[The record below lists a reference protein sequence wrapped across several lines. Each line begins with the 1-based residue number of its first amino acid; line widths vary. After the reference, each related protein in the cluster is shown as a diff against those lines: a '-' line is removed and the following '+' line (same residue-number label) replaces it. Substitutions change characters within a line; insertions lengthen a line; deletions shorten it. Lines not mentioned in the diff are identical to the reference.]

1 MARRPTTPRPR
12 PGTVRPTP
20 PAERPEQSAERGPSR
35 EARPRPTGG
44 AGSAGG
50 PSRTARSGRTPQSG
64 RNPQPG
70 RAAQPGR
77 VAQSGRAAPTGRSAA
92 PAPSARSAHSAP
104 SAHSAASPSPA
115 PGASRGR
122 GLGRPAVAPEA
133 PLASPRNQEEEPGGG
148 RVVQAADRFRELV
161 AGRPWRRRRRAII
174 AGTLVTLLV
183 LVAALA
189 TAVMLPALQVRE
201 ITVEGT
207 GYVAEE
213 DVREAVASHTGD
225 SVLLLPTHDIADR
238 AAEVPG
244 VASAE
249 VDRSWPDGMTV
260 TVTEAAPVAQLTR
273 ADGSTA
279 VVDAAGEELPA
290 AAAEGATLVPMTVQG
305 GAADPEG
312 AAATMSEVLAS
323 LPDPLRGAVREVSAS
338 STSDVTLVLSLEDG
352 GAKTVVWGDAHDAE
366 LKAEVVQALLGRPG
380 TTIDVSSPVAPV
392 TR

>member
-12 PGTVRPTP
+12 PGTVRPTA
-20 PAERPEQSAERGPSR
+20 PAERPEQSAERRPSR
-35 EARPRPTGG
+35 EARPRPSEG
-44 AGSAGG
+44 AGSGGG
-50 PSRTARSGRTPQSG
+50 PSRTARSGRPPQSGRTPQSG
-64 RNPQPG
+64 G
-70 RAAQPGR
+70 AAQP
-77 VAQSGRAAPTGRSAA
+77 GRAAPTGRSAA
-92 PAPSARSAHSAP
+92 PAASARSAHSAP

-115 PGASRGR
+115 PGAGRGR
-122 GLGRPAVAPEA
+122 SRSLGRPAVEPEA
-133 PLASPRNQEEEPGGG
+133 PLAPPRTQEEESGGG

-189 TAVMLPALQVRE
+189 TAVMLPALQVRD

-213 DVREAVASHTGD
+213 DVREAVASHSGD
-225 SVLLLPTHDIADR
+225 SVLLLPTHEIADR

-249 VDRSWPDGMTV
+249 VDRAWPDGMTV

-338 STSDVTLVLSLEDG
+338 STSDVTLVLTLEDG
-352 GAKTVVWGDAHDAE
+352 GTKTVVWGDAHDAE

>member
-20 PAERPEQSAERGPSR
+20 PAERPEQSAERRPAR
-35 EARPRPTGG
+35 EASPRPTGG
-44 AGSAGG
+44 AGSGGG
-50 PSRTARSGRTPQSG
+50 PSRTARSGRTPQ
-64 RNPQPG
+64 PG
-70 RAAQPGR
+70 RTP
-77 VAQSGRAAPTGRSAA
+77 QSGRAASTGRSAA
-92 PAPSARSAHSAP
+92 PAPSARSPHSAP
-104 SAHSAASPSPA
+104 SAPSASSPSPA
-115 PGASRGR
+115 PGAGRGR
-122 GLGRPAVAPEA
+122 SRSLGRPAVEPEA
-133 PLASPRNQEEEPGGG
+133 PLAPPRTQEEESGGG
-148 RVVQAADRFRELV
+148 RVVQAADRFRALV

-189 TAVMLPALQVRE
+189 AAVMLPALQVRD

-225 SVLLLPTHDIADR
+225 SVLLLPTHEIAGR

-244 VASAE
+244 IATAE
-249 VDRSWPDGMTV
+249 VDRAWPDGMTV

-312 AAATMSEVLAS
+312 AAATMSEVLAA

-338 STSDVTLVLSLEDG
+338 STSDVTLVLTLEDG
-352 GAKTVVWGDAHDAE
+352 GTKTVVWGDAHDAE

>member
-12 PGTVRPTP
+12 PGTVRTTP
-20 PAERPEQSAERGPSR
+20 PAERPEQSAERRPAR
-35 EARPRPTGG
+35 EARPRPTEG

-50 PSRTARSGRTPQSG
+50 PSRTARSGRPPQSGRTPQSG
-64 RNPQPG
+64 G
-70 RAAQPGR
+70 AAQP
-77 VAQSGRAAPTGRSAA
+77 GRAAPTGRSAA
-92 PAPSARSAHSAP
+92 PAASARSAHSAP

-115 PGASRGR
+115 PGAPRGR
-122 GLGRPAVAPEA
+122 GRSLGRPAVAPEA
-133 PLASPRNQEEEPGGG
+133 PLAPPRTQEEEPGGG
-148 RVVQAADRFRELV
+148 RVVQAADRFRALV
-161 AGRPWRRRRRAII
+161 AGRPWRRRRRAIV

-189 TAVMLPALQVRE
+189 AAVMLPALQVRD

-213 DVREAVASHTGD
+213 DVREAVASHSGD
-225 SVLLLPTHDIADR
+225 SVLLLPTHEIADR

-249 VDRSWPDGMTV
+249 VDRAWPDGMTV

-323 LPDPLRGAVREVSAS
+323 LPEPLRGAVREVSAS
-338 STSDVTLVLSLEDG
+338 STSDVTLILTLEDG
-352 GAKTVVWGDAHDAE
+352 GTKTVVWGDAHDAE

>member
-20 PAERPEQSAERGPSR
+20 PAERPEQSAERRSAR
-35 EARPRPTGG
+35 EARPRPAEGT
-44 AGSAGG
+44 GSAGG
-50 PSRTARSGRTPQSG
+50 PSRTARSGRPPQSG
-64 RNPQPG
+64 RTPQPG
-70 RAAQPGR
+70 RAVQP
-77 VAQSGRAAPTGRSAA
+77 GRAAPTGRSAA
-92 PAPSARSAHSAP
+92 PAPSARSARSAP

-115 PGASRGR
+115 PRASRGR
-122 GLGRPAVAPEA
+122 SLGRPAVEPEA
-133 PLASPRNQEEEPGGG
+133 PLAPPRAQEEEPGGG

-189 TAVMLPALQVRE
+189 TVVMLPALQVRD

-244 VASAE
+244 VATAE
-249 VDRSWPDGMTV
+249 VDRVWPDGMTV

-290 AAAEGATLVPMTVQG
+290 AAGEGATLVPMTVQG

-338 STSDVTLVLSLEDG
+338 STSDVTLVLTLEDG

>member
-1 MARRPTTPRPR
+1 M
-12 PGTVRPTP
+12 
-20 PAERPEQSAERGPSR
+20 
-35 EARPRPTGG
+35 
-44 AGSAGG
+44 
-50 PSRTARSGRTPQSG
+50 
-64 RNPQPG
+64 
-70 RAAQPGR
+70 
-77 VAQSGRAAPTGRSAA
+77 
-92 PAPSARSAHSAP
+92 
-104 SAHSAASPSPA
+104 
-115 PGASRGR
+115 
-122 GLGRPAVAPEA
+122 
-133 PLASPRNQEEEPGGG
+133 
-148 RVVQAADRFRELV
+148 
-161 AGRPWRRRRRAII
+161 
-174 AGTLVTLLV
+174 TLLV

-189 TAVMLPALQVRE
+189 TAVMLPALQVRD

-225 SVLLLPTHDIADR
+225 SVLLLPTDEIADR

-249 VDRSWPDGMTV
+249 VDRAWPDGMTV

-338 STSDVTLVLSLEDG
+338 STSDVTLVLTLEDG
-352 GAKTVVWGDAHDAE
+352 GTKTVVWGDAHDAE

>member
-20 PAERPEQSAERGPSR
+20 PAERPEQSAERRPAR
-35 EARPRPTGG
+35 EARPRTTEGTGP
-44 AGSAGG
+44 ARG

-64 RNPQPG
+64 R
-70 RAAQPGR
+70 AAQP
-77 VAQSGRAAPTGRSAA
+77 GRSAA
-92 PAPSARSAHSAP
+92 PAPSARSAHSAH
-104 SAHSAASPSPA
+104 SAPSAASPSPA

-122 GLGRPAVAPEA
+122 GRSLGRPAVEPEA
-133 PLASPRNQEEEPGGG
+133 PLAPPRAQEEEPGGG

-189 TAVMLPALQVRE
+189 AAVMLPALQVRD

-225 SVLLLPTHDIADR
+225 SVLLLPTDEIADR

-249 VDRSWPDGMTV
+249 VDRAWPDGMTV

-323 LPDPLRGAVREVSAS
+323 LPEPLRGAVREVSAS
-338 STSDVTLVLSLEDG
+338 STSDVTLVLTLEDG
-352 GAKTVVWGDAHDAE
+352 GTKTVVWGDAHDAE
-366 LKAEVVQALLGRPG
+366 LKAEVVQALLSRPG

>member
-1 MARRPTTPRPR
+1 
-12 PGTVRPTP
+12 PTP
-20 PAERPEQSAERGPSR
+20 GWSGRDRRGPR
-35 EARPRPTGG
+35 GT
-44 AGSAGG
+44 
-50 PSRTARSGRTPQSG
+50 
-64 RNPQPG
+64 
-70 RAAQPGR
+70 
-77 VAQSGRAAPTGRSAA
+77 AA

-115 PGASRGR
+115 TGASRGR
-122 GLGRPAVAPEA
+122 GRSLGRPAVEPEA
-133 PLASPRNQEEEPGGG
+133 PLAPPRAQEEEPGGG

-189 TAVMLPALQVRE
+189 TAVMLPTLQVRD

-225 SVLLLPTHDIADR
+225 SVLLLHTHDIADR

-290 AAAEGATLVPMTVQG
+290 AAGEGATLVPMTVQG

-312 AAATMSEVLAS
+312 AAATMSEVLAT

-352 GAKTVVWGDAHDAE
+352 GTKTVVWGDAHDAD